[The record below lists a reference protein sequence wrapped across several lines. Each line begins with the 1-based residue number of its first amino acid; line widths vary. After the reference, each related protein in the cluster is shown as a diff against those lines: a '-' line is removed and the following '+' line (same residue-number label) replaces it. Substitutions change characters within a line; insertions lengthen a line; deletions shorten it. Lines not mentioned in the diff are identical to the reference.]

1 MSFLDSASNFLS
13 FGILLS
19 LFCPKIKKL
28 GISWGLVDNSCPFVV
43 EQDINSGFC
52 VYVGGECV
60 DTSCPPIVGMY
71 DTGCKAILWSMA
83 LAIRVSCA
91 VYGTGN

>member
-1 MSFLDSASNFLS
+1 MGDCGQFLTFFLR
-13 FGILLS
+13 G
-19 LFCPKIKKL
+19 KICHKL
-28 GISWGLVDNSCPFVV
+28 
-43 EQDINSGFC
+43 GFC
-52 VYVGGECV
+52 VYTYAGGECV

-91 VYGTGN
+91 VYGTGKEGQLRGLCQRQMWVVWAVYVV